1 MIRKGLWLV
10 FNLRQHVSVFILV
23 LLSTVLQT
31 SCKVG
36 PNFQSPTPPKVK
48 RLTETPLPKKT
59 VGTRGAGGQAQAFIT
74 NEDIPLLWWELYRSP
89 EINQLIRKGLA
100 HSPNLAAASAALRQ
114 AQENLKQQIGNSMFP
129 SVDVTNLME
138 TQRYSGAQI
147 GIPNETAIFT
157 IYYTSFNLSYT
168 LDVFG
173 GARRQIEALG
183 AQVDYQQFQ
192 VIAAYLTLTANIV
205 TTSVAIASYQAQ
217 IDATVDLIK
226 AEQGILDILNN
237 QYRLGG
243 VSQENIL
250 TQQTLLEQSKA
261 TLPPLQKSLSQAK
274 HTLAALV
281 GTFPDEPL
289 PVIRLDRLKLP
300 IELPVSLP
308 SNLVRQRPDVRAS
321 EASLHQACAN
331 IGVATANL
339 FPQFTLNANEGWLG
353 TTFSGLYSAKNNV
366 WSVAPQVMQ
375 PLFHAGALLA
385 QRRAAIAAYQQAWAQ
400 YRQTVLQAFQ
410 NVADV
415 LRGLEVDARTLQA
428 QIRAEDAARASL
440 NLTLKQY
447 RLGGVSYIN
456 LLNAQ
461 QQYQQARINRIQ
473 AQAARYSDTAALFQA
488 LGGGWWHKPWCVK
501 ECL

>member
-1 MIRKGLWLV
+1 M
-10 FNLRQHVSVFILV
+10 FDLRQHIKAFSLV
-23 LLSTVLQT
+23 LLSTILQT

-36 PNFQSPTPPKVK
+36 PNFHSPPPPKVK
-48 RLTETPLPKKT
+48 RFTETPLPAKT
-59 VGTRGAGGQAQAFIT
+59 VSTSGPGGQAQAFIT
-74 NEDIPLLWWELYRSP
+74 NEDIPLLWWELYQSP
-89 EINQLIRKGLA
+89 EINQLIRAGLA
-100 HSPNLAAASAALRQ
+100 HSPNLVSASAALRQ
-114 AQENLKQQIGNSMFP
+114 AQENLKEQIGNSMWP
-129 SVDVTNLME
+129 SIDVTNSMT

-147 GIPNETAIFT
+147 GIPNESVTFT

-173 GARRQIEALG
+173 GARRQIEALA

-205 TTSVAIASYQAQ
+205 TTSVAVASYQEQ
-217 IDATVDLIK
+217 IDATRDLIK
-226 AEQGILDILNN
+226 AEQGVLNLLN
-237 QYRLGG
+237 KQYRLGG
-243 VSQENIL
+243 VSQANVL

-261 TLPPLQKSLSQAK
+261 TLPPLQKNLSQAK
-274 HTLAALV
+274 HALAALV
-281 GTFPDEPL
+281 GTFPDAPL

-300 IELPVSLP
+300 IEIPVSLP

-321 EASLHQACAN
+321 EASLHQACAQV
-331 IGVATANL
+331 GVATANL
-339 FPQFTLNANEGWLG
+339 FPQFTLTANEGWLG

-366 WSVAPQVMQ
+366 WAVTNQVLQ
-375 PLFHAGALLA
+375 PLFRGGALLA
-385 QRRAAIAAYQQAWAQ
+385 QRRAAIAAYHQAAAQ

-428 QIRAEDAARASL
+428 QINAENSARASL

-447 RLGGVSYIN
+447 RLGGVNYIN

-473 AQAARYSDTAALFQA
+473 AQAARYNDTAALFQA

>member
-1 MIRKGLWLV
+1 M
-10 FNLRQHVSVFILV
+10 
-23 LLSTVLQT
+23 
-31 SCKVG
+31 VG
-36 PNFQSPTPPKVK
+36 PNFHSPNPPKVK
-48 RLTETPLPKKT
+48 KYTEKPLPTKT
-59 VGTRGAGGQAQAFIT
+59 VSTPGAGGQAQTFIT
-74 NEDIPLLWWELYRSP
+74 NKDIPLLWWELYHSP
-89 EINQLIRKGLA
+89 ELNQLIRMGLTN
-100 HSPNLAAASAALRQ
+100 SPNLAAASAALRE
-114 AQENLKQQIGNSMFP
+114 AQENLKVQIGNSMWP
-129 SVDVTNLME
+129 SIDASQMVQR
-138 TQRYSGAQI
+138 QRYSGLQI
-147 GIPNETAIFT
+147 GLPSDSVTFNLV
-157 IYYTSFNLSYT
+157 YTSFNLSYT

-173 GARRQIEALG
+173 GARRQIEALK

-192 VIAAYLTLTANIV
+192 VIAAYLTLTSNIV

-226 AEQGILDILNN
+226 AEQGLLNILNK

-243 VSQENIL
+243 VSQEEVL
-250 TQQTLLEQSKA
+250 TQQTLLEQTKA

-274 HTLAALV
+274 HALSTLV
-281 GTFPDEPL
+281 GVFPEAPL
-289 PVIRLDRLKLP
+289 PIIKLDRLKLP
-300 IELPVSLP
+300 RELPVSLP

-321 EASLHQACAN
+321 EALLHQACAQ

-339 FPQFTLNANEGWLG
+339 FPQFTITANEGWLN
-353 TTFSGLYSAKNNV
+353 TSFANLFTKKHEV
-366 WSVAPQVMQ
+366 WSLTGQVIQ
-375 PLFHAGALLA
+375 PLFHGGALMA
-385 QRRAAIAAYQQAWAQ
+385 QRRAAIAAYQQTAAQ

-410 NVADV
+410 SVADV

-428 QIRAEDAARASL
+428 QIKAENAARDAL

-461 QQYQQARINRIQ
+461 QQYQQTRISRIQ
-473 AQAARYSDTAALFQA
+473 AQAVRYSDTAALFQA

>member
-1 MIRKGLWLV
+1 MIHKELWLV
-10 FNLRQHVSVFILV
+10 FDFKQCIRVFLLILP
-23 LLSTVLQT
+23 STILQT
-31 SCKVG
+31 SCMVG
-36 PNFQSPTPPKVK
+36 PNFHSPTPPKVK
-48 RLTETPLPKKT
+48 RFTETPLPKKT
-59 VGTRGAGGQAQAFIT
+59 ASAPSSGGQSQTFIT
-74 NEDIPLLWWELYRSP
+74 DKDIPLLWWELFHSP
-89 EINQLIRKGLA
+89 EINQLIRTGLT

-114 AQENLKQQIGNSMFP
+114 AQENLKVQIGNSMFP
-129 SVDVTNLME
+129 SIDVTDMMQ

-147 GIPNETAIFT
+147 GSPNESLIFT
-157 IYYTSFNLSYT
+157 LYYTSFNLSYT

-173 GARRQIEALG
+173 GARRQIEALR

-192 VIAAYLTLTANIV
+192 VIAAYLTLTSNIV
-205 TTSVAIASYQAQ
+205 TSAIAVASYQAQ
-217 IDATVDLIK
+217 IEATQELIQ
-226 AEQGILDILNN
+226 AQQGLLNVLNN
-237 QYRLGG
+237 QFRLGA
-243 VSQENIL
+243 VSKENVL

-274 HTLAALV
+274 HTLTTLI
-281 GTFPDEPL
+281 GTYPEAHL

-300 IELPVSLP
+300 GALPVSLP

-321 EASLHQACAN
+321 EALLHQACAQV
-331 IGVATANL
+331 GVATANL
-339 FPQFTLNANEGWLG
+339 FPQFTINANEGWLG
-353 TTFSGLYSAKNNV
+353 TTFSGLYTAKNNV
-366 WSVAPQVMQ
+366 WSVSNQLMQ
-375 PLFHAGALLA
+375 PLFHGGALWA
-385 QRRAAIAAYQQAWAQ
+385 QRRAAIAAYQQTAAQ
-400 YRQTVLQAFQ
+400 YKQTVLQAFQ

-415 LRGLEVDARTLQA
+415 LKGIEFDARTLQA
-428 QIRAEDAARASL
+428 QTLAENSARNSL

>member
-1 MIRKGLWLV
+1 MCDLKQH
-10 FNLRQHVSVFILV
+10 LRVLSFV

-36 PNFQSPTPPKVK
+36 PNFHSPMPPNVE
-48 RLTETPLPKKT
+48 RYTEKPLPKKT
-59 VGTRGAGGQAQAFIT
+59 VSTSGTGGQAQTFIT
-74 NEDIPLLWWELYRSP
+74 NKDIPILWWELYQSP
-89 EINQLIRKGLA
+89 EINQLIRTGLA
-100 HSPNLAAASAALRQ
+100 NSPNLAAASAALRQ
-114 AQENLKQQIGNSMFP
+114 AQENLKEQIGNSMWP
-129 SVDVTNLME
+129 SINVTDSMT

-147 GIPNETAIFT
+147 GIPNESVTFS

-173 GARRQIEALG
+173 GARRQIEALR

-205 TTSVAIASYQAQ
+205 TTSVAVASYQAQ
-217 IDATVDLIK
+217 INATLDLIK
-226 AEQGILDILNN
+226 TEQGVLDILNK
-237 QYRLGG
+237 QFRLGA
-243 VSQENIL
+243 VSKENIL
-250 TQQTLLEQSKA
+250 TQQTLLEQTKA
-261 TLPPLQKSLSQAK
+261 TLPPLQKNLSQAR
-274 HTLAALV
+274 HALSALV
-281 GTFPDEPL
+281 GTFPDAPL
-289 PVIRLDRLKLP
+289 PVIHLDRLKLP
-300 IELPVSLP
+300 IEIPVSLP

-321 EASLHQACAN
+321 EASLHQACAQV
-331 IGVATANL
+331 GVATANL
-339 FPQFTLNANEGWLG
+339 FPQFTLSANEGWLG
-353 TTFSGLYSAKNNV
+353 TTFAGLYTAKNNV
-366 WSVAPQVMQ
+366 WSVSNQVLQ
-375 PLFHAGALLA
+375 PLFRGGALLA
-385 QRRAAIAAYQQAWAQ
+385 QRRAAIAAYQQSAAQ

-428 QIRAEDAARASL
+428 QINAENAARASL

-447 RLGGVSYIN
+447 HLGGVNYIN

-461 QQYQQARINRIQ
+461 QQYQQARISRIQ
-473 AQAARYSDTAALFQA
+473 AQATRYSDTAALFQA